1 MVKEVAHT
9 VQVKGLHQILNLTKR
24 LTVHKDCFA
33 IFLRNQHE
41 EEESATLLQK
51 KSSERIK
58 QSMEENTVEER
69 G

>member
-1 MVKEVAHT
+1 MPHCSLIKIV
-9 VQVKGLHQILNLTKR
+9 R
-24 LTVHKDCFA
+24 A
-33 IFLRNQHE
+33 IFLRNEDE
-41 EEESATLLQK
+41 EEESAPLLQK